1 MTRASREELLA
12 DLHCLALCKM
22 SEARK
27 LTGTDRM
34 IADAQLSAVQ
44 RAIVELARELG
55 T

>member
-1 MTRASREELLA
+1 M
-12 DLHCLALCKM
+12 M
-22 SEARK
+22 GARK

-44 RAIVELARELG
+44 STIVELARELG